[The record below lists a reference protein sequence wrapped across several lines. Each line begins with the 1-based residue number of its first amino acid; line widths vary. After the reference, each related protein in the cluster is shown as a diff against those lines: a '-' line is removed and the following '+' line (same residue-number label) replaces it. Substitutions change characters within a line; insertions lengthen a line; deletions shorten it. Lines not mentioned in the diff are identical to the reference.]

1 MLRILEFI
9 ARVRFAF
16 FRTRMRS
23 VLHRVDEL
31 GHKQFS
37 SVEAMRDR
45 SIESAIRRGLDK
57 YWRLVSR
64 DQEMWGI
71 LQYYQVTRDEVEELR
86 GIFQRCG
93 IRPAE
98 GMSLPFPLEY
108 ATYLMRT
115 DSQDEY
121 QRYMLIHCVHNCA
134 QGYANEEQRC
144 RYAEMFGEQNI
155 RSF

>member
-1 MLRILEFI
+1 MN
-9 ARVRFAF
+9 
-16 FRTRMRS
+16 S

-57 YWRLVSR
+57 YWSLVSR

-86 GIFQRCG
+86 GIFQNRG

-115 DSQDEY
+115 DSQDEHK
-121 QRYMLIHCVHNCA
+121 QYMLTHCVRHCA
-134 QGYANEEQRC
+134 QGYADEEQRC
-144 RYAEMFGEQNI
+144 RYAEIFGEENT